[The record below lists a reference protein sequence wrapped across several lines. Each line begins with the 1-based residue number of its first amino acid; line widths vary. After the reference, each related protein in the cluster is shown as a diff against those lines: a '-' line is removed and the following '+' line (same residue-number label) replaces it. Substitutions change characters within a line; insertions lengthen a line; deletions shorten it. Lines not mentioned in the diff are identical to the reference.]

1 MAFLIKV
8 FYITHLR
15 FRLET
20 EVVFLASRISPE
32 PTISGNIPD
41 RESHNVNYTTPT
53 TPNWFERQE
62 NRRTNED
69 LPPNYEHLPSTSIS
83 TNANLQNR
91 IHLARSNIRNTT
103 RIPIHALGTSQA
115 NYNNDINSLDV
126 SDIEA
131 PVSCAVDVEEVE
143 PPTYESLFPQGYS
156 AEASTKDSESDP
168 RN

>member
-1 MAFLIKV
+1 MN
-8 FYITHLR
+8 H
-15 FRLET
+15 
-20 EVVFLASRISPE
+20 
-32 PTISGNIPD
+32 
-41 RESHNVNYTTPT
+41 TTPT

-62 NRRTNED
+62 NQRTNED
-69 LPPNYEHLPSTSIS
+69 LPPDYEHLPSTSIS

-91 IHLARSNIRNTT
+91 IHLTQNTT
-103 RIPIHALGTSQA
+103 RIPIHALGTSQT

-156 AEASTKDSESDP
+156 TEASTKGSESDP